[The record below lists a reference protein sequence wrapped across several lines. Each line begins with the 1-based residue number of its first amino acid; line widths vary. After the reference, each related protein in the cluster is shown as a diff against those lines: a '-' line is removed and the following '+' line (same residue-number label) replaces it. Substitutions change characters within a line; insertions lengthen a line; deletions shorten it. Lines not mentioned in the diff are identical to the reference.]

1 MHMSRTSTL
10 LSGLALTATL
20 GIAACQNPRG
30 APVTPPTAT
39 AETPPPTSSPSTSAT
54 PNTYKA
60 VKKPCD
66 VVDFG
71 PLETVLGKATG
82 DLLPQKSSST
92 GLITFMTCSRRLG
105 PATAATTVL
114 VEMDTFKGAS
124 AEAQYRGL
132 RTVQERSLSITD
144 VPGIGQGAYTR
155 IDPETG
161 PHLTVYDG
169 NLYLEIAALGV
180 TAPTTRTQ
188 LFTAMTQT
196 SRQILAS
203 LKS

>member
-1 MHMSRTSTL
+1 MRISRTL
-10 LSGLALTATL
+10 LTGVALTATL
-20 GIAACQNPRG
+20 GIAACHNP
-30 APVTPPTAT
+30 PDTPTAPPNATT
-39 AETPPPTSSPSTSAT
+39 ASPPPTSAPSTSAT

-60 VKKPCD
+60 VTKPCD
-66 VVDFG
+66 VVDFR
-71 PLETVLGKATG
+71 PLETVLGKVAG
-82 DLLPQKSSST
+82 DPLPQKPTAT

-114 VEMDTFKGAS
+114 VEMDTFQGVS
-124 AEAQYRGL
+124 AQAQYHGL
-132 RTVQERSLSITD
+132 RAVQERSMPVTE
-144 VPGIGQGAYTR
+144 VPGLGQGAYTR

-169 NLYLEIAALGV
+169 NLYLEIAALG
-180 TAPTTRTQ
+180 ATTSTTQ
-188 LFTAMTQT
+188 TGLFEAMTQT